1 MKLKIF
7 SSQEFLPQ
15 KPLPATLQYVSI
27 LTPFFGKLPDDPKH
41 FKVGL
46 FDKFIENSSSFL
58 EMTSDLKEAD
68 IAIFP
73 TYWNL
78 LNSDESFQS
87 FQLIEQA
94 KELDKTVAIFFQGDW
109 NQTLNQENTL
119 IFSTASFQSQRKPNE
134 FTMPSWTSD
143 YIGEQFQGSI
153 PIREKQAKPKV
164 GFCGYAP
171 PLGLSFGVKKLKAY
185 LRFFGDSI
193 GLAKKLYSETG
204 HTNRVKAL
212 SNLSKNSSITTN
224 FMTRQHFAFSSKT
237 LQSSSAAPEKIAHK
251 VRQEYFQNMID
262 SDYILCCSGYENYS
276 IRLYETLSCGRIPV
290 FINTDCVLPYDFAI
304 DWKKYC
310 VWVDRSELSL
320 IGEKILDF
328 HNNLSTQEFIDLQH
342 ECRQFWEKWISPE
355 GFFSNFY
362 RHLEQYNQWNLIQKG
377 LCQSSL

>member
-1 MKLKIF
+1 
-7 SSQEFLPQ
+7 
-15 KPLPATLQYVSI
+15 
-27 LTPFFGKLPDDPKH
+27 
-41 FKVGL
+41 
-46 FDKFIENSSSFL
+46 
-58 EMTSDLKEAD
+58 
-68 IAIFP
+68 
-73 TYWNL
+73 
-78 LNSDESFQS
+78 
-87 FQLIEQA
+87 
-94 KELDKTVAIFFQGDW
+94 
-109 NQTLNQENTL
+109 
-119 IFSTASFQSQRKPNE
+119 
-134 FTMPSWTSD
+134 
-143 YIGEQFQGSI
+143 
-153 PIREKQAKPKV
+153 
-164 GFCGYAP
+164 
-171 PLGLSFGVKKLKAY
+171 
-185 LRFFGDSI
+185 
-193 GLAKKLYSETG
+193 
-204 HTNRVKAL
+204 
-212 SNLSKNSSITTN
+212 
-224 FMTRQHFAFSSKT
+224 MTRQHFAFSSKT